1 MQRIVVKR
9 DGTEEKFQMKKLI
22 NAIFALLEGMDIPD
36 DYEIVFKIAK
46 ELDLKIPERVT
57 TQELDTLVL
66 KAIEQLIPKH
76 YIYDT
81 LAAKQ
86 LLKLINREIDKRFPT
101 FKDAIIFG
109 VKENLYKEELLNFD
123 LDRLEKALDYSRDS
137 LLDYF
142 GMTTLKDR
150 YFTRDREGNIIE
162 KPQWFF
168 MRVAMGIGNNEEE
181 VIKIYNKISKL
192 EYLHSTPT
200 LYNSGTV
207 THQYSSCFPAG
218 TPVVTKDGIK
228 NIEEISVGD
237 VVLTAEGNYRVVS
250 GLYRRKYQR
259 ELYKIKVW
267 GLWGDNETVKAT
279 DDHRFLVL
287 QSEDIECNRKF
298 VKVCPPYQNTE
309 KCYPVERQYATT
321 CTIVEEDLL
330 PNLKW
335 VEARQLKAG
344 DFVVVP
350 YPKEINELKELN
362 LLAYIQK
369 ENGYLVEKGGYIYKL
384 NHDKQKRTP
393 EYNNQINKVKSR
405 VKLDFDFM
413 RFLGYYLAEGYI
425 NQSGKKLAVVFTF
438 NSEENEF
445 IEDLVTLSQRLFGI
459 TPSVKENKDNSVRIT
474 INSSYVS
481 LFIKNLV
488 GTGFNKKLLPP
499 EIMLADPDAQKGL
512 IVGIFRGD
520 ATAVSDGYRLTIS
533 NKALAYQIFHI
544 LLRIG
549 SLPRISKAFKNH
561 LATTEPYSV
570 HISIND
576 SEELIKLINKDLHK
590 ITAKPDRKKI
600 NSYRFRY
607 GDYVFYKIQNVEAEF
622 FDGTVYDFEVKQDHS
637 FSANLIAAHNCYVN
651 VIDDSLESIMDK
663 AKETAFLAKYA
674 GGVGTDVTRI
684 RATGSK
690 IHSLNAKSSGV
701 IPFIKIFDTI
711 VNAIQQGGRRRSSQV
726 MYLQPWHLDIDAFL
740 DLRETTGNPYFRTPS
755 LNTALWM
762 PDEIMRR
769 IKEGEPI
776 YLFDPAECPELVTA
790 WGEDFT
796 KKYFECIEKAE
807 TGQLKLWRKID
818 SQEWFNRY
826 LFKLA
831 KTGHP
836 WLCWKDRHNEHNVC
850 PEYSVI
856 NSSNLCVTG
865 DTRLATQ
872 WGLVKAKELYEKGEP
887 IIATYDKRTD
897 GNWKDYGVS
906 TAQCL
911 KMFKTKENADVYE
924 VITREGYR
932 IKATDW
938 HEFYRAVPSKT
949 ANGYATD
956 YKIEKVKLSQLKEG
970 DKLLIQSG
978 EGQFGNEGYYEL
990 GLVIGLITGDG
1001 SITYDKKEKSFRAR
1015 ILLFNDEISLKELV
1029 RESVEKIIE
1038 RDYMNVSTY
1047 SENRDKFYTSIATY
1061 KGILKQH
1068 TKNSQRLE
1076 IKSQRLGRI
1085 LDEIYNFNGKNKL
1098 EVPEVIFKGTRET
1111 VIGYL
1116 QGLFTSD
1123 GSFIRNKDK
1132 GFVQLVSVS
1141 KKLLEDIQILLA
1153 NFGIKT
1159 KIYSHTK
1166 AGKSMIKHTSIYGKT
1181 SYYTNK
1187 RNAYKLVITGNN
1199 AVRFIKEIGFLG
1211 KKQRKALSFLKD
1223 RIGKKGTV
1231 WGRSSE
1237 HFFAEI
1243 KEIRYAGKE
1252 DVYDTTQLYNHSLIF
1267 NGIVT
1272 GNCTEISIPNSPES
1286 TAVCTLASVNLAKHI
1301 NKDKTDIDWDKLRD
1315 TIETMV
1321 VALDNILDKNFY
1333 PSEESKKN
1341 TMDLR
1346 PLGIGLMGFA
1356 ETLIELGIPYDSDA
1370 AVEFAEK
1377 VAKFMRETAYKKSQE
1392 LAEERG
1398 AFPHYEEMKAKG
1410 KPYPYPP
1417 RRNAVLLAIAPTASI
1432 SIIAGTTSSIDS
1444 YFSNVYSRDTL
1455 SGKFIVVN
1463 KQLMKKLEEI
1473 DMWNEEM
1480 AERIKADGGS
1490 IQYIEELEGKIDK
1503 RLFKGAY
1510 EIHPKRQ
1517 IDIAAAFQKYID
1529 QAVSKSIYIEEDL
1542 RGEMFDI
1549 YMYAWEKGLKSTYYC
1564 FIDKTVKGEKY
1575 TQKVNKRGARRGF
1588 GLRKPKE
1595 TEEQKPQTSQEED
1608 IKQIEKMAREK
1619 YGDEV
1624 VDRVKSGNIEACP
1637 TDPLLNKIC
1646 PSCE

>member
-36 DYEIVFKIAK
+36 DYEIVFKVAK

-81 LAAKQ
+81 LASKQ
-86 LLKLINREIDKRFPT
+86 LLKLINREIDKRFNS
-101 FKDAIIFG
+101 FKEAIEFG
-109 VKENLYKEELLNFD
+109 VKEGLYKGELLDFD
-123 LDRLEKALDYSRDS
+123 IDYLEKNIDYSRDS

-181 VIKIYNKISKL
+181 VLKVYNKISKL

-200 LYNSGTV
+200 LYNSGTS
-207 THQYSSCFPAG
+207 TNQYSS
-218 TPVVTKDGIK
+218 
-228 NIEEISVGD
+228 
-237 VVLTAEGNYRVVS
+237 
-250 GLYRRKYQR
+250 
-259 ELYKIKVW
+259 
-267 GLWGDNETVKAT
+267 
-279 DDHRFLVL
+279 
-287 QSEDIECNRKF
+287 
-298 VKVCPPYQNTE
+298 
-309 KCYPVERQYATT
+309 
-321 CTIVEEDLL
+321 
-330 PNLKW
+330 
-335 VEARQLKAG
+335 
-344 DFVVVP
+344 
-350 YPKEINELKELN
+350 
-362 LLAYIQK
+362 
-369 ENGYLVEKGGYIYKL
+369 
-384 NHDKQKRTP
+384 
-393 EYNNQINKVKSR
+393 
-405 VKLDFDFM
+405 
-413 RFLGYYLAEGYI
+413 
-425 NQSGKKLAVVFTF
+425 
-438 NSEENEF
+438 
-445 IEDLVTLSQRLFGI
+445 
-459 TPSVKENKDNSVRIT
+459 
-474 INSSYVS
+474 
-481 LFIKNLV
+481 
-488 GTGFNKKLLPP
+488 
-499 EIMLADPDAQKGL
+499 
-512 IVGIFRGD
+512 
-520 ATAVSDGYRLTIS
+520 
-533 NKALAYQIFHI
+533 
-544 LLRIG
+544 
-549 SLPRISKAFKNH
+549 
-561 LATTEPYSV
+561 
-570 HISIND
+570 
-576 SEELIKLINKDLHK
+576 
-590 ITAKPDRKKI
+590 
-600 NSYRFRY
+600 
-607 GDYVFYKIQNVEAEF
+607 
-622 FDGTVYDFEVKQDHS
+622 
-637 FSANLIAAHNCYVN
+637 CYVN

-674 GGVGTDVTRI
+674 GGVGTDVTRL

-690 IHSLNAKSSGV
+690 IHSLNAKSSGP

-726 MYLQPWHLDIDAFL
+726 MYMQPWHYDIDAFL

-755 LNTALWM
+755 LNTAVWM

-769 IKEGEPI
+769 IKEGEPL
-776 YLFDPAECPELVTA
+776 YLFDPAECPELVES
-790 WGEDFT
+790 WGDEFT

-807 TGQLKLWRKID
+807 TGKLKLWKKVD
-818 SQEWFNRY
+818 SQDWFKRY

-836 WLCWKDRHNEHNVC
+836 WLTFKDRHNENNPC

-872 WGLVKAKELYEKGEP
+872 WGLVKAEELYKIGEP
-887 IIATYDKRTD
+887 IVATYDKRTD
-897 GNWKDYGVS
+897 GNWKNYGVS

-924 VITREGYR
+924 VITKEGYR

-938 HEFYRAVPSKT
+938 HEFYRAVPDKLEK
-949 ANGYATD
+949 GRYAKE
-956 YKIEKVKLSQLKEG
+956 YKIEKVKLSDLKAG

-978 EGQFGNEGYYEL
+978 EGQFGNEGSYEL
-990 GLVIGLITGDG
+990 GLLTGLIAGDG
-1001 SITYDKKEKSFRAR
+1001 TFSVRNGYPSVCIDLYNGEVSF
-1015 ILLFNDEISLKELV
+1015 
-1029 RESVEKIIE
+1029 
-1038 RDYMNVSTY
+1038 STKVLDAINKVLE
-1047 SENRDKFYTSIATY
+1047 SENYRSNNGRVYTNTLPKVFNHTENSKKVRFSNIRLA
-1061 KGILKQH
+1061 KILEKYGY
-1068 TKNSQRLE
+1068 TKE
-1076 IKSQRLGRI
+1076 
-1085 LDEIYNFNGKNKL
+1085 NKL
-1098 EVPEVIFKGTRET
+1098 SVPEFIFKGRKET
-1111 VIGYL
+1111 VVGYL
-1116 QGLFTSD
+1116 QGLFTAD
-1123 GSFIRNKDK
+1123 ATVNVIRNDDIPT
-1132 GFVQLVSVS
+1132 FSIQLAS
-1141 KKLLEDIQILLA
+1141 KEKALLEGVQILLS
-1153 NFGIKT
+1153 NFGIKC
-1159 KIYSHTK
+1159 
-1166 AGKSMIKHTSIYGKT
+1166 SISKMRDEEYNHFTYIDKNGNQKTYNGKT
-1181 SYYTNK
+1181 LYRLIIN
-1187 RNAYKLVITGNN
+1187 GNN
-1199 AVRFIKEIGFLG
+1199 AINFVEKIGFLG
-1211 KKQRKALSFLKD
+1211 NKQEKALDVLKE
-1223 RIGKKGTV
+1223 REKLGYPIYSRK
-1231 WGRSSE
+1231 SE
-1237 HFFAEI
+1237 HFFATV
-1243 KEIRYAGKE
+1243 KEIRYVGKE

-1272 GNCTEISIPNSPES
+1272 GNCTEISIPNSTES
-1286 TAVCTLASVNLAKHI
+1286 TAVCTLASVNLAKHL
-1301 NKDKTDIDWDKLRD
+1301 NREKTDIDWEKLKD

-1321 VALDNILDKNFY
+1321 LALDNILDRNFY

-1356 ETLIELGIPYDSDA
+1356 ETLIELGIPYDSDT

-1377 VAKFMRETAYKKSQE
+1377 VARFMKDTAYAKSEE
-1392 LAEERG
+1392 LAKERG
-1398 AFPHYEEMKAKG
+1398 AFPHYDEMKKKG

-1510 EIHPKRQ
+1510 ETHPKRQ

-1542 RGEMFDI
+1542 RGDMFDI

-1575 TQKVNKRGARRGF
+1575 TQKVNKRGTRRGF
-1588 GLRKPKE
+1588 GLRRSSSEE
-1595 TEEQKPQTSQEED
+1595 TEVSKTQVEED
-1608 IKQIEKMAREK
+1608 IQQIEKMAREK

-1624 VDRVKSGNIEACP
+1624 VDKVKSGDIEGCP